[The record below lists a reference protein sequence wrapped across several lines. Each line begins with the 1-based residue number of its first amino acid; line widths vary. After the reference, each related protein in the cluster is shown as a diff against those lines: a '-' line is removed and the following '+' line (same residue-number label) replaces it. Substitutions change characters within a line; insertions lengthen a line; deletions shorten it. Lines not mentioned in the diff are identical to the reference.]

1 MKRPF
6 KKYLHFSLIVI
17 AFLSG
22 YFSNDLRST
31 PHSVPHEQIHP
42 VSLEAVVTRVVDG
55 DTVVLESG
63 QRVRLIGVDA
73 PELFDGEKL
82 DRLSRK
88 LKMAKGT
95 LVGLGERSKSF
106 LVQFVQGKPVRLE
119 FDHELCDAFGRTLA
133 YLYLKVGTQE
143 VLVNQQIIADGFAT
157 TFRKYSFRHMS
168 QFLQIEN
175 KAKQEN
181 KGLWQEQA
189 FLVIQASY

>member
-1 MKRPF
+1 MKRSY
-6 KKYLHFSLIVI
+6 KKYLHFSLIVV

-31 PHSVPHEQIHP
+31 PHSISQEQIHP

-55 DTVVLESG
+55 DTVVLEGG

-82 DRLSRK
+82 DRQSRK
-88 LKMAKGT
+88 LKIAKGT
-95 LVGLGERSKSF
+95 LMGLGERSKGF
-106 LVQFVQGKPVRLE
+106 LVQFIQGKPVRLE

-133 YLYLKVGTQE
+133 YLYLKVGSQE

-157 TFRKYSFRHMS
+157 TLKKYSFKKQD
-168 QFLQIEN
+168 QFLKTEQQ
-175 KAKQEN
+175 AQQAN

-189 FLVIQASY
+189 FRAINF